1 MKPVSYAPAFI
12 YSLKGSTMPRYG
24 KRTTLRLVPLWAVL
38 LSAGPVLA
46 QGDSPTITQ
55 RLVPERV
62 LPNPRGRAA
71 IIEPIPAVP
80 VRPPLMNEP
89 LEPLEPLSI
98 LETGGKI
105 LAEEVPTS
113 LPDFV
118 LPQPIEPIP
127 PKSELS
133 PIEQVLT
140 TGRDFEPPS
149 GFTGKS
155 SVEPRTGG
163 NDDFL
168 PVEDRWRLGAP
179 YWDRYGIGFPL
190 GEDYPYKLG
199 RWWDPYN
206 QNVLKGDYPI
216 FGQHTFLKFTATLA
230 TLFEGRQLPTATT
243 PFESTARA
251 FQTDFF
257 GRPNQG
263 FVSQTLLLSYDLF
276 HGDTTAF
283 KPFDWRVKLTP
294 AFNVNLLN
302 VEELGVVSPNV
313 TKGLNRDRGWATLQ
327 EYFVETKLADLSPQY
342 DFVSARVGSQPFTSD
357 FRGFIFSDINR
368 AARLFGTLNGNRDQF
383 NLIFFRQAEKD
394 TNSGLNGFK
403 DRNQNIAIANYYRQ
417 DFLFPG
423 YTAQASVHYND
434 DGPSFLFDRN
444 QFLVRPDP
452 VGVFQPHRVQ
462 AVYLGFAGDG
472 HIDRYNVSH
481 AFYWALGHDS
491 MNPLAGQP
499 TDING
504 KMAALELSYD
514 RDWARFRVSGFYQSG
529 DGNINDSHATG
540 FDSIL
545 DNVNFAGSEFSFWG
559 RQQIPLFG
567 VNLAQ
572 RNSIFS
578 DLRSS
583 KLQGQSNFVN
593 PGLWIINAGVD
604 FDLTPRLRMINNANF
619 MWFDKTNVLEQFTFQ
634 GQLDRE
640 IGLDLSSGFEY
651 RPLLNNNII
660 MLGGVSSL
668 IPTNGFKQLYNNFGS
683 EGKADMLFAAFAEI
697 VLTY

>member
-12 YSLKGSTMPRYG
+12 YSLKGSTMPHYG
-24 KRTTLRLVPLWAVL
+24 KRTTLRLVPLWVVL

-46 QGDSPTITQ
+46 QGDTPTITQ

-89 LEPLEPLSI
+89 LEPLSI

-118 LPQPIEPIP
+118 LPQPNEPIP

>member
-1 MKPVSYAPAFI
+1 
-12 YSLKGSTMPRYG
+12 
-24 KRTTLRLVPLWAVL
+24 
-38 LSAGPVLA
+38 
-46 QGDSPTITQ
+46 
-55 RLVPERV
+55 
-62 LPNPRGRAA
+62 
-71 IIEPIPAVP
+71 
-80 VRPPLMNEP
+80 MN
-89 LEPLEPLSI
+89 EPLEPLSI

>member
-12 YSLKGSTMPRYG
+12 YSLKGSTMPHYG
-24 KRTTLRLVPLWAVL
+24 KRTTLRLVPLWVVL

-46 QGDSPTITQ
+46 QGDTPTITQ

-80 VRPPLMNEP
+80 VRPPLIN
-89 LEPLEPLSI
+89 EPLEPLSI

>member
-12 YSLKGSTMPRYG
+12 YSLKGSTMPHYG
-24 KRTTLRLVPLWAVL
+24 KRTTLRLVPLWVVL

-46 QGDSPTITQ
+46 QGDTPTITQ

-80 VRPPLMNEP
+80 VRPPLMN
-89 LEPLEPLSI
+89 EPLEPLSI

>member
-12 YSLKGSTMPRYG
+12 YSLKGSTMPHYG
-24 KRTTLRLVPLWAVL
+24 KRTTLRLVPLWVVL

-46 QGDSPTITQ
+46 QGDTPTITQ

-80 VRPPLMNEP
+80 VRPPLMN
-89 LEPLEPLSI
+89 EPLEPLSI

-140 TGRDFEPPS
+140 AGRDFEPPS